1 MNFAPG
7 TVLIHPSHGPM
18 SVVSVSNRKFPDGST
33 RECVDLETLDTHTLA
48 VTVPIDRYVEVG
60 LRNVIT
66 GGELSEV
73 IDTLGGP
80 TGDEPENWSRRFKAN
95 EEKLRTGSII
105 GLAEVVR
112 DILRRNEEK
121 RVSLG
126 ERRILDRGM
135 SQLSR
140 ELYYSKDME
149 SIEAAE
155 EFVRTAALAGQP
167 VL

>member
-1 MNFAPG
+1 MTFAPG

-18 SVVSVSNRKFPDGST
+18 SVTSISDHRFPDGSM
-33 RECVDLETLDTHTLA
+33 RECLDLRTLDTHALV
-48 VTVPIDRYVEVG
+48 VTVPVDRHADVG
-60 LRNVIT
+60 LRTVVT
-66 GGELSEV
+66 GAELAEV
-73 IDTLGGP
+73 IDTLGGS

-95 EEKLRTGSII
+95 EEKMRTGSILK
-105 GLAEVVR
+105 LAEVVR

-140 ELYYSKDME
+140 ELYYSKRMK
-149 SIEAAE
+149 SIDDAE
-155 EFVRTAALAGQP
+155 RLIRNTALDKRSAR
-167 VL
+167 